1 MSKRKI
7 YKESDGYKS
16 EDFLQSAYHHF
27 AAAQK
32 LLEDTPELFDSGGY
46 LLHLS
51 VELLFKSWLLHV
63 NQEFN
68 GTHSLQ
74 HLRDKVCKLKP
85 NLKFTKN
92 QNKVVEHLD
101 NLYELRYPSRQK
113 PTEIGSEEIELVKEV
128 LDRIV
133 NLLPEDLYSRFES
146 IPYGTKSGRVLMEKS
161 KNIPLD
167 FDLIT
172 GKNKI

>member
-1 MSKRKI
+1 MSRSKI

-16 EDFLQSAYHHF
+16 EDLLQSAYHHY

-32 LLEDTPELFDSGGY
+32 LLEDTPDLFDSGGY

-51 VELLFKSWLLHV
+51 FELLFKSWLLNV
-63 NQEFN
+63 NREFC
-68 GTHSLQ
+68 GTHSLR
-74 HLRDKVCKLKP
+74 HLRNKVCELKP
-85 NLKFTKN
+85 NFKFTKN
-92 QNKVVEHLD
+92 QNKVIEHLD

-113 PTEIGSEEIELVKEV
+113 PTEIGSEEIELAKEV

-133 NLLPEDLYSRFES
+133 ELLPEDLYSSFER
-146 IPYGTKSGRVLMEKS
+146 IPKGTKSGRVTMKKP

-172 GKNKI
+172 KHK